1 MHFLLRNQSFRPVKK
16 TKTGDLHPIV
26 FCNRL
31 RSKQATDAVAFSLF
45 PSIRYEIHFYL
56 TTLYCYTLILHPQFT
71 SVDLPQFLFQITP
84 SLHKCSLICTPTIVI
99 Y

>member
-1 MHFLLRNQSFRPVKK
+1 MQEKSSLLEQRVLKQGRNIHDSMCSCTFYYEINHLDLLKK

-45 PSIRYEIHFYL
+45 PSIRYEIHFY
-56 TTLYCYTLILHPQFT
+56 
-71 SVDLPQFLFQITP
+71 
-84 SLHKCSLICTPTIVI
+84 
-99 Y
+99 